1 MIAQLDA
8 TVARPEIAWDGLLPI
23 LTLGVGALLLVL
35 FRSLMKQ
42 LPKAAADQAVPVI
55 GGLTVIAMWVVGGFA
70 GTDVPL
76 AGLRDDLGD
85 PLFFLGL
92 LIVIGLAGWF
102 AQYLRLSVDA
112 ALTVMIGLTSLAATW
127 GVWTDRLA
135 RRSRPSRSS
144 AALVNER
151 S

>member
-1 MIAQLDA
+1 MIAQLYA

-42 LPKAAADQAVPVI
+42 LPKAAADQAVPAI
-55 GGLTVIAMWVVGGFA
+55 GGLTVIAMWVVSGFA

-76 AGLRDDLGD
+76 AGLRRLG
-85 PLFFLGL
+85 
-92 LIVIGLAGWF
+92 
-102 AQYLRLSVDA
+102 
-112 ALTVMIGLTSLAATW
+112 T
-127 GVWTDRLA
+127 
-135 RRSRPSRSS
+135 RSS
-144 AALVNER
+144 SSA